1 MFQFTNTI
9 VLNSLKDATTG
20 LDKLVAR
27 TVDSNPALEIR
38 RVNLFRKA
46 NISKMVKRAASD
58 SVIGSA
64 TFDVQQADAGI
75 YRLKMYMRLVGS
87 QNSYYANDF
96 VFKGKPL
103 VYEYKVAS
111 NSTAGTEVAKEI
123 KRVIDKIQ
131 ALYGDKWIKASV
143 NGSKLK
149 ISGTDEYQLFT
160 EAKLQKLNTAA
171 NSALTNEVFEDIAE
185 GTIVQCRQGFGTYTN
200 IIKDLRLPTIESRR
214 FEAVNQEELPIPGMK
229 YNQYT
234 IYYKVDRGLF
244 GGAAVGQQVT
254 SVTTHV
260 FYVLDSISE
269 AFEAE
274 LKKLG
279 TLDEEKKPIAI
290 KSGVDD
296 IPTVTNTGE
305 TKSVTPTLEDSGKIA
320 WVDATTDVSWITVT
334 PSASKVDL
342 VVANNDSG
350 AERTANVTII
360 VKDSDGAVVAKE
372 IKVTQQSA

>member
-58 SVIGSA
+58 PVIGSA

-185 GTIVQCRQGFGTYTN
+185 GKIVQCRQGFGTYTN

-234 IYYKVDRGLF
+234 IYYKVNRGLF

-279 TLDEEKKPIAI
+279 TLEEEKKPLTIA
-290 KSGVDD
+290 SGVADL
-296 IPTVTNTGE
+296 TLVQAG
-305 TKSVTPTLEDSGKIA
+305 TKQDVTPTIDEGTVSY
-320 WVDATTDVSWITVT
+320 VDAQTSADWITVT
-334 PSASKVDL
+334 PGSTKVGIAGTVNSTGADR
-342 VVANNDSG
+342 VAAVN
-350 AERTANVTII
+350 II
-360 VKDSDGAVVAKE
+360 VADETGATVAKE
-372 IKVTQQSA
+372 IKVTQQHT

>member
-58 SVIGSA
+58 PVIGSA

-185 GTIVQCRQGFGTYTN
+185 GKIVQCRQGFGTYTN

-279 TLDEEKKPIAI
+279 TLEEEKKPLTIA
-290 KSGVDD
+290 SGVTDL
-296 IPTVTNTGE
+296 TLVQAG
-305 TKSVTPTLEDSGKIA
+305 TKQDVTPTIDEGTVSY
-320 WVDATTDVSWITVT
+320 VDAQTSADWITVT
-334 PSASKVDL
+334 PGSTKVGI
-342 VVANNDSG
+342 AG
-350 AERTANVTII
+350 TANSTGADRVAAVNII
-360 VKDSDGAVVAKE
+360 VADETGATVAKE
-372 IKVTQQSA
+372 IKVTQQHT

>member
-46 NISKMVKRAASD
+46 NVSKMVKRAASD
-58 SVIGSA
+58 PVIGSA

-185 GTIVQCRQGFGTYTN
+185 GKIVQCRQGFGTYTN

-279 TLDEEKKPIAI
+279 TLDEEKKPLTIA
-290 KSGVDD
+290 SGVADL
-296 IPTVTNTGE
+296 TLVQAG
-305 TKSVTPTLEDSGKIA
+305 TKQDVTPTIEEGTVNY
-320 WVDATTDVSWITVT
+320 VDAQTSADWITVT
-334 PSASKVDL
+334 PGSTKVGI
-342 VVANNDSG
+342 AG
-350 AERTANVTII
+350 TANSTGADRVAAVDII
-360 VKDSDGAVVAKE
+360 VADETGATVAKE
-372 IKVTQQSA
+372 IKVTQQHT

>member
-46 NISKMVKRAASD
+46 NVSKMVKRAASD
-58 SVIGSA
+58 PVIGSA

-185 GTIVQCRQGFGTYTN
+185 GKIVQCRQGFGTYTN

-279 TLDEEKKPIAI
+279 TLDEEKKPLTIA
-290 KSGVDD
+290 SGVADLTLVQAGTKQD
-296 IPTVTNTGE
+296 VIPTIEEGTVNY
-305 TKSVTPTLEDSGKIA
+305 
-320 WVDATTDVSWITVT
+320 VDAQTSADWITVT
-334 PSASKVDL
+334 PGSTKVGI
-342 VVANNDSG
+342 AG
-350 AERTANVTII
+350 TANSTGADRVAAVDII
-360 VKDSDGAVVAKE
+360 VADETGATVAKE
-372 IKVTQQSA
+372 IKVTQQHT

>member
-58 SVIGSA
+58 PVIGSA

-185 GTIVQCRQGFGTYTN
+185 GKIVQCRQGFGTYTN

-279 TLDEEKKPIAI
+279 TLEEEKKPLTIA
-290 KSGVDD
+290 SGVADL
-296 IPTVTNTGE
+296 TLVQAG
-305 TKSVTPTLEDSGKIA
+305 TKQDVTPTIDEGTVSY
-320 WVDATTDVSWITVT
+320 VDAQTSADWITVT
-334 PSASKVDL
+334 PGSTKVGI
-342 VVANNDSG
+342 AG
-350 AERTANVTII
+350 TANSTGADRVAAVNII
-360 VKDSDGAVVAKE
+360 VADETGATVAKE
-372 IKVTQQSA
+372 IKVTQQHT